1 MGSMRKPLDG
11 AAAIVTGSAMNIGRE
26 ICLHLAR
33 MGANV
38 VTHAA
43 GNRVGAEETAELVRT
58 EGAGAAT
65 WVGDLTDPAG
75 ARALVQTALDSFGT
89 LHVLVNNA
97 AIRGNHALADISLEK
112 FQAILRTNVEA
123 PVLCA
128 QAAAP
133 HMAASGWGRI
143 VNIGGLSAH
152 RGSKGRVHV
161 AASKMAM
168 VGVTRAL
175 AAELAD
181 DNITSNIVVP
191 GMIDT
196 VRGASAG
203 ASPHG
208 GHPNLLGRQGTPTEV
223 AHAVACLCHPSAAY
237 TTGQTIHVNGGS
249 YLD

>member
-1 MGSMRKPLDG
+1 MCKPLG
-11 AAAIVTGSAMNIGRE
+11 GSAAIVTGSAMNIGRE
-26 ICLHLAR
+26 ICLKLAQ

-43 GNRVGAEETAELVRT
+43 RNRDGAEETAELVRS
-58 EGAGAAT
+58 EGAEAAT
-65 WVGDLTDPAG
+65 WVGDLTDPTG
-75 ARALVQTALDSFGT
+75 AQALVQTALDAFGM
-89 LHVLVNNA
+89 LNVLVNNA
-97 AIRGNHALADISLEK
+97 AIRGNDALADMSLEK
-112 FQAILRTNVEA
+112 FRTIMRTNVEA

-161 AASKMAM
+161 AASKMAL

-175 AAELAD
+175 ATELAD
-181 DNITSNIVVP
+181 ENITSNIVVP

-208 GHPNLLGRQGTPTEV
+208 GHPNLLGRHGAPAEV
-223 AHAVACLCHPSAAY
+223 AHAVACLCHPDAAY

>member
-1 MGSMRKPLDG
+1 MDTMGKPLDG
-11 AAAIVTGSAMNIGRE
+11 AVAIVTGSAMNIGRE
-26 ICLHLAR
+26 TCLQLAR
-33 MGANV
+33 MGASV

-43 GNRVGAEETAELVRT
+43 ANRAGAEETAGQVRA
-58 EGAGAAT
+58 EGAEAAT

-75 ARALVQTALDSFGT
+75 ARTLVQTALDAFGK
-89 LHVLVNNA
+89 LNILVNNA
-97 AIRGNHALADISLEK
+97 AIRGNDSLADIPLEK
-112 FQAILRTNVEA
+112 LQAILRTNVEA

-143 VNIGGLSAH
+143 INIGGLSAH

-175 AAELAD
+175 ATELAS
-181 DNITSNIVVP
+181 DNVTSNIVVP

-208 GHPNLLGRQGTPTEV
+208 GHPNLLGRHGTPAEV
-223 AHAVACLCHPSAAY
+223 AHVVVCLCHPSAAY

>member
-1 MGSMRKPLDG
+1 MGRPLNG
-11 AAAIVTGSAMNIGRE
+11 AVAIVTGSSMNIGRE
-26 ICLHLAR
+26 ICLQLAR
-33 MGANV
+33 AGANV

-43 GNRVGAEETAELVRT
+43 TNRDGAERTAELVRA
-58 EGAGAAT
+58 EGVQAST
-65 WVGDLTDPAG
+65 WVGDLTDPVG
-75 ARALVQTALDSFGT
+75 ARALVQTALDT
-89 LHVLVNNA
+89 LGKLNVLVNNA
-97 AIRGNHALADISLEK
+97 AIRGNDALADLPLEK
-112 FQAILRTNVEA
+112 LQVILRTNVEA

-152 RGSKGRVHV
+152 RGTKNRVHV

-175 AAELAD
+175 AAELAG

-208 GHPNLLGRQGTPTEV
+208 GYPNLLGRKGMPAEV
-223 AHAVACLCHPSAAY
+223 AHAVVSLCHPNAAY